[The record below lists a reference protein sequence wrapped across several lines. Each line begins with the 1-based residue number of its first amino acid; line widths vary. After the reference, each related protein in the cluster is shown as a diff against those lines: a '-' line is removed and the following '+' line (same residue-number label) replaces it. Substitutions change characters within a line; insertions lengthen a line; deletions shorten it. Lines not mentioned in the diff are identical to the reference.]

1 MESSNT
7 AFSVLQSAGPMPLR
21 ELNLR
26 ASGTPSEILE
36 ELQVLVQEGL
46 VEVVNGR
53 LPDAP
58 DELSNEKSEV
68 RLTRTGTRRALRA
81 IA

>member
-1 MESSNT
+1 M
-7 AFSVLQSAGPMPLR
+7 R